1 MTYSKFLKKNMGSLA
16 AVVSNIARFN
26 ISFLL
31 CATAIQRRLDRI
43 KTSVESGADAND
55 WGFVLVVS
63 LLLNPFCCFAAVSEK
78 RDVVQ
83 ARGVSSRL
91 GYALSRL

>member
-1 MTYSKFLKKNMGSLA
+1 MTYSKFLKKNMESLA
-16 AVVSNIARFN
+16 AVVSNTARFN

-31 CATAIQRRLDRI
+31 RATAIQRRLDRI
-43 KTSVESGADAND
+43 KKSVESGADAND
-55 WGFVLVVS
+55 WGFVLVMS
-63 LLLNPFCCFAAVSEK
+63 LLFNPFFCFAAVSEK